1 MIQNP
6 RGPGQTGCWDDP
18 VKEIPKN
25 GIEMLFIEFFDW
37 NRMAVQD
44 FHYYRVRIAKF
55 DQHPHLVGREAL
67 IETHYARVLFASEAE
82 RS

>member
-6 RGPGQTGCWDDP
+6 RGPQQTGYWDDP

-25 GIEMLFIEFFDW
+25 GIEMHFINFFDW

-44 FHYYRVRIAKF
+44 FRYYRVSVVKF
-55 DQHPHLVGREAL
+55 DEHPHLVGREAL
-67 IETHYARVLFASEAE
+67 IETHYARV
-82 RS
+82 